1 VAGRERRRVIGYS
14 DTSGSAAAN
23 RFTALKRARAVAAML
38 QAAGI
43 SAAASANYPAPDQ
56 YRQEREFGEASF
68 RRVEIV
74 PGSK

>member
-1 VAGRERRRVIGYS
+1 VSGAPSVRVIGYS

-38 QAAGI
+38 RGAGI

-74 PGSK
+74 PGPK